1 MTASPT
7 PPAFPVSHPRAG
19 QTGRAAEPVE
29 PAEPAESAAPAGAVP
44 VRHPWR
50 ADPYTRALR
59 TGRGPLFLRGPGSR
73 RLPLD
78 VERWCARADE
88 ADWTVLRRCTGA
100 VLDIGC
106 GPGRLVAALAGLG
119 RPATGVDTAPAAVV
133 RTRERGGTALCRS
146 VFDPLP
152 DEGGWGSALLIDGN
166 IGVGG
171 DPAALLARVRELLAP
186 GGLLLAEAAP
196 ADVEERF
203 RARLDD
209 GRRTH
214 PGRPAPSFPWARL
227 GRSALRARAEEGG
240 WTVEEEWSAGGRV
253 FLGLRAAARAPAADA
268 PPPGR
273 ERTRPGGGT

>member
-7 PPAFPVSHPRAG
+7 PPTPAALPSSHPRPEQVA
-19 QTGRAAEPVE
+19 RA
-29 PAEPAESAAPAGAVP
+29 AEPAESAAAPPA
-44 VRHPWR
+44 RHPWH

-59 TGRGPLFLRGPGSR
+59 TGRGPLFLRGPGGR

-106 GPGRLVAALAGLG
+106 GPGRLVAALTGLG
-119 RPATGVDTAPAAVV
+119 RPAMGVDTAPAAVG
-133 RTRERGGTALCRS
+133 RTRERGGSALCRS

-152 DEGGWGSALLIDGN
+152 GEGRWGSALLVDGN

-186 GGLLLAEAAP
+186 GGLLLAEAAS

-203 RARLDD
+203 QARLDD
-209 GRRTH
+209 GGRTY
-214 PGRPAPSFPWARL
+214 PGRSVPSFPWARL
-227 GRSALRARAEEGG
+227 GRRALRARAEEEG
-240 WTVEEEWSAGGRV
+240 WTVEEEWNAGGRF
-253 FLGLRAAARAPAADA
+253 FLGLRATARAPVAASA
-268 PPPGR
+268 PAAGSGA
-273 ERTRPGGGT
+273 ERPRPGGGA

>member
-1 MTASPT
+1 MSAD
-7 PPAFPVSHPRAG
+7 PAD
-19 QTGRAAEPVE
+19 
-29 PAEPAESAAPAGAVP
+29 PAGAVP
-44 VRHPWR
+44 LRHPWR

-119 RPATGVDTAPAAVV
+119 RPALGVDTAPAAVG
-133 RTRERGGTALCRS
+133 RTRERGGAALCRS

-152 DEGGWGSALLIDGN
+152 DEGRWGSALLMDGN

-171 DPAALLARVRELLAP
+171 EPAVLLARVRELLVP
-186 GGLLLAEAAP
+186 GGLLLAEAAS

-214 PGRPAPSFPWARL
+214 PERSVPSFPWARL
-227 GRSALRARAEEGG
+227 GPSALRARAEEEG

-253 FLGLRAAARAPAADA
+253 FLGLRATARFPVSAAGPVSA

-273 ERTRPGGGT
+273 ERPGPGGGAEGGPMQGGPWRRPRRVTSR